1 METVLIC
8 ALFIVMRF
16 HAACFLP
23 PLGHPATEV
32 VHLLHRRR
40 AVDDMET

>member
-16 HAACFLP
+16 HAACFL